1 VIRHCADCGA
11 PFSLEPEEED
21 WFRRECLTLPR
32 RCGRCRSNRRAV
44 KERHLTCRRCG
55 RTFVWPRD
63 IQLYARTYGW
73 KEPRHCVGGCPG
85 RTGDPETDE
94 ERAMRELLEELH
106 GRRDRAD
113 APPLKAVLEA
123 QRSRPRRP
131 PPGPSP
137 DALFSGLADDPEEDP
152 AARKLLDGVEQF
164 GQQRATPDDLFSGLG
179 GEERTKKRRKKKR
192 RLRRRPRP
200 RPRRDPTADGS

>member
-1 VIRHCADCGA
+1 MIRHCADCGA

-21 WFRRECLTLPR
+21 WFQREGLTLPR

-44 KERHLTCRRCG
+44 KDRHLTCRRCG

-94 ERAMRELLEELH
+94 ERAMRELLEQL
-106 GRRDRAD
+106 RDRRRSAD
-113 APPLKAVLEA
+113 APPIEAVLEV
-123 QRSRPRRP
+123 QRARPRPP
-131 PPGPSP
+131 PPGPTP
-137 DALFSGLADDPEEDP
+137 DDLFSGLADDDGEDP
-152 AARKLLDGVEQF
+152 ATQKLLAGVEQI
-164 GQQRATPDDLFSGLG
+164 GRQRMAPDDLFSGLG
-179 GEERTKKRRKKKR
+179 GGGKAKQRRKKKR
-192 RLRRRPRP
+192 RP
-200 RPRRDPTADGS
+200 RPRRDPAPDGS